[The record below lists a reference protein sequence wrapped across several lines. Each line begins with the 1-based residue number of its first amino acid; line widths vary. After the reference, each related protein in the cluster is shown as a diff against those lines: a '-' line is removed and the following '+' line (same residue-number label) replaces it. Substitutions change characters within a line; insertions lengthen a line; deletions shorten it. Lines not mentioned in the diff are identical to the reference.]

1 MTATTRKA
9 WTMFGLVAT
18 VVLLI
23 LAADLTTR
31 RPHHI
36 PAPPY
41 ADSLAGVVVRV
52 TGKGDSADIAKVTW
66 WQSPE
71 GWLGLD
77 WISTE
82 PYRYRD
88 STLKGEAPI
97 VAQADIARWRI
108 TFAKNQLTPFMAKH
122 ELLHLFARTGDHPA
136 ALFGPLESYTGR

>member
-1 MTATTRKA
+1 MAQNRAVLAFLGVAAAGLAVLATDRYVHRA
-9 WTMFGLVAT
+9 VQ
-18 VVLLI
+18 
-23 LAADLTTR
+23 
-31 RPHHI
+31 I
-36 PAPPY
+36 PAPAY
-41 ADSLAGVVVRV
+41 ADSLAGVIVRV
-52 TGKGDSADIAKVTW
+52 TGKGDSADVARVTW

-71 GWLGLD
+71 SWLGLD

-88 STLKGEAPI
+88 STLKGEAPM
-97 VAQADIARWRI
+97 VAQADLARWRI